1 MKLSDAIARID
12 PNAVRRVATE
22 CLSDVEGM
30 TAEGLRGELETTI
43 RSMGYVQPRLLGR
56 MPPTYSILQCLL
68 EAPERRL
75 PISELRSA
83 ARSHAE
89 QVADAVKSQT
99 MVDAEEH
106 HLYRR
111 VLVAAWQTGLAVD
124 SSELSL
130 LGVLRN
136 ELGLHFVDHFLTL
149 HHPDFWSYWRSDSC
163 VERELAALMDAFIV
177 FPDGAGGLCIP
188 DELRRP
194 VAHALGTPLTASALR
209 RLYSCLTTAVLMEAL
224 RLAEM
229 PLSGSKTERVERLVA
244 RMMPAHV
251 VLEVMGIFDLQQLAE
266 QAGCAKSGVKDTVIA
281 RLVEHFAE
289 GRDLPVA
296 VPDEGEVESE
306 PKALHREQFDQLFG
320 ALTGKELGAVLERFD
335 ELPQSGTKSTRVET
349 LWASRYSEQTLLSVL
364 QNRHLED
371 ILERCQLR
379 IGGSKAERV
388 MRLLEFG
395 RTPQQYSDS
404 ATRSPE
410 DPTDGTSS

>member
-1 MKLSDAIARID
+1 MKLSDAVARVD
-12 PNAVRRVATE
+12 PNAVRRVAAE

-30 TAEGLRGELETTI
+30 TAEGLRGELETTV
-43 RSMGYVQPRLLGR
+43 RSMGYVQPRLLAR
-56 MPPTYSILQCLL
+56 MPPTYSILQVLL
-68 EAPERRL
+68 EAPERKL

-99 MVDAEEH
+99 MLDAEED

-111 VLVAAWQTGLAVD
+111 VLVAAWQTGRALD

-163 VERELAALMDAFIV
+163 VERELAALMEAFIV
-177 FPDGAGGLCIP
+177 FPDAAGGLCIP

-194 VAHALGTPLTASALR
+194 IAHALGTPLTASSLR
-209 RLYSCLTTAVLMEAL
+209 RLYGSLTTTVLMEAL

-244 RMMPAHV
+244 RMMPAHAA
-251 VLEVMGIFDLQQLAE
+251 LELMGIVELQQLAE
-266 QAGCAKSGVKDTVIA
+266 QVGCTKSGAKDALIA
-281 RLVEHFAE
+281 RLVEHFAD
-289 GRDLPVA
+289 GRDLPVD
-296 VPDEGEVESE
+296 VPDEDEIQTE
-306 PKALHREQFDQLFG
+306 PKTLSREQFDRLFG
-320 ALTGKELGAVLERFD
+320 ELTGKELGAVLERFT

-349 LWASRYSEQTLLSVL
+349 LWASRYSERSMLSVL

-371 ILERCQLR
+371 ILERLQLR
-379 IGGSKAERV
+379 LGGSKAERV
-388 MRLLEFG
+388 MRLLDFAAALD
-395 RTPQQYSDS
+395 RTQASSRYSE
-404 ATRSPE
+404 E
-410 DPTDGTSS
+410 DLTDPSS